1 MQKDD
6 LVRLR
11 HMLDAAREAL
21 SFSSGKSRTDLNS
34 VGILSASALLKGLG
48 NSELCF
54 LRQ

>member
-21 SFSSGKSRTDLNS
+21 SFSLPNLTEVTGESHFT
-34 VGILSASALLKGLG
+34 
-48 NSELCF
+48 
-54 LRQ
+54 